1 MIRLLSVLV
10 LLLLILTVIRSFLGR
25 LFGPPSEEQRVPPR
39 SPRQKVS
46 GRMIKDPQCGMYV
59 AEDLAIEARTRDA
72 VFYFCSI
79 DCRDRYAKARLKEL
93 KG

>member
-10 LLLLILTVIRSFLGR
+10 LVLLILTVIRSFLGQ
-25 LFGPPSEEQRVPPR
+25 FFNPSSERERVPPR
-39 SPRQKVS
+39 GSRQKVS

-59 AEDLAIEARTRDA
+59 AEDLAIQARTRDA